1 MIKDNVYKINAVNF
15 LNMFLEII
23 ESYDKTNTFND
34 ECKGIIIFMHNH
46 YKHLDFLALFKEK
59 RLEIYNE
66 NNFLALKAN
75 NKFIELNLNK
85 FLPNNLLN
93 FKTLLI
99 YHHTKD
105 SEWIEGGFAN
115 DFIE

>member
-46 YKHLDFLALFKEK
+46 YKHLDLLA
-59 RLEIYNE
+59 
-66 NNFLALKAN
+66 
-75 NKFIELNLNK
+75 
-85 FLPNNLLN
+85 
-93 FKTLLI
+93 
-99 YHHTKD
+99 
-105 SEWIEGGFAN
+105 
-115 DFIE
+115 